1 MDGQFGQF
9 LEYEKSYFFD
19 AGAGTEIFMFI
30 LVMPRSQEP
39 FGSAISVG
47 PEGRIFS
54 YLNPI
59 MLNFLNRNNQV
70 QRVLM
75 TFFHQ
80 E

>member
-1 MDGQFGQF
+1 
-9 LEYEKSYFFD
+9 
-19 AGAGTEIFMFI
+19 MFI